1 MQSSAWVEL
10 LRQVPEKLHQNLL
23 VMTAVGNEIA
33 VQDIVRLEPEYVV
46 IRGRLA
52 GTSDLGRAFFVPF
65 DRVIYIGFQKPVS
78 QTELYGMYG
87 AVPPDR
93 KPELQPAGQDV
104 PKDTEKE
111 TPGEGLA
118 AAAAHATPAQGI
130 NRMELLQRI
139 RARAQQPGGNG
150 LPLA

>member
-1 MQSSAWVEL
+1 MHSNAWVEL

-33 VQDIVRLEPEYVV
+33 VQDIVQLGPEYVV

-65 DRVIYIGFQKPVS
+65 DRIIYIGFQKAVPP
-78 QTELYGMYG
+78 TELYGMYG
-87 AVPPDR
+87 AVPPAP
-93 KPELQPAGQDV
+93 KPEPQPTAQDDEKGSGQETPTQGPAGGATH
-104 PKDTEKE
+104 P
-111 TPGEGLA
+111 
-118 AAAAHATPAQGI
+118 TPAQGI

-139 RARAQQPGGNG
+139 RARAQQTGGHSA
-150 LPLA
+150 PIT